1 MQKVLITGADGFVG
15 AHLIRELE
23 ENTDWSLFGI
33 GLKSKAGMEAKRLSY
48 EVIDITDYGQMEKTL
63 EACKPD
69 AIFHLAAQPSVG
81 LSWSNPRKTYEVNF
95 MGQLNLFESVKKL
108 GIPCSIHVACSSEEY
123 GVITPEDLPVAE
135 DKPLAPPSHYAVSK
149 ASQELLALMYYRA
162 FAWRVV
168 ITRGFNQAGPGQ
180 SPDFAISSFAR
191 QIAMIERGIT
201 EPVINVGNLDAK
213 RDFTDVRDTVRA
225 YRLIVEKAPAGS
237 IYNVC
242 SGCAWAISEILE
254 KLLSMSEASI
264 VVREDPSR
272 QRPSDIPVVL
282 GDNTRLREEL
292 GWKPE
297 IPIEK
302 TLADTLDYWRET
314 VTLEGS
320 KF

>member
-23 ENTDWSLFGI
+23 ENTDWLLFGI
-33 GLKSKAGMEAKRLSY
+33 GLKPGVGVEAKRLSY
-48 EVIDITDYGQMEKTL
+48 EVIDITDCREVERAL
-63 EACKPD
+63 AACKPD

-81 LSWSNPRKTYEVNF
+81 LSWSDPMKTYDVNF
-95 MGQLNLFESVKKL
+95 MGQLNLFESVRKI

-123 GVITPEDLPVAE
+123 GVISPEDLPITE
-135 DKPLAPPSHYAVSK
+135 DNPLAPPSHYAVSK

-162 FAWRVV
+162 FGWRVV

-191 QIAMIERGIT
+191 QIAMTEQGIT
-201 EPVINVGNLDAK
+201 KPVIKVGNLDAK

-225 YRLIVEKAPAGS
+225 YRLIMEKASPGS

-242 SGCAWAISEILE
+242 SGHAWAMSEILE

-264 VVREDPSR
+264 VVRKDPSR

-282 GDNTRLREEL
+282 GDNSRLREEL

-302 TLADTLDYWRET
+302 TLADTLDYWREA
-314 VTLEGS
+314 VTLEG
-320 KF
+320 